1 MRVLLLLRGSAGC
14 GKSTWIE
21 QNGLKPY
28 TLSADEI
35 RLMYASPA
43 LNVCGEECISQLN
56 DTKVWKTLFQI
67 LESRMERGEF
77 TVIDAT
83 NSKTSEMKR
92 YAELCNRYRYRIYCV
107 DFTDIPIEE
116 TKRRNKMRP
125 IVKQVPETVIE
136 ICMLVSLLR
145 KFRRG

>member
-1 MRVLLLLRGSAGC
+1 
-14 GKSTWIE
+14 
-21 QNGLKPY
+21 
-28 TLSADEI
+28 
-35 RLMYASPA
+35 
-43 LNVCGEECISQLN
+43 
-56 DTKVWKTLFQI
+56 
-67 LESRMERGEF
+67 MERGEF

-125 IVKQVPETVIE
+125 IVKQVPETAIDNMYARFATHSVGDNRYKTE
-136 ICMLVSLLR
+136 
-145 KFRRG
+145 